1 MVWGDE
7 QPLLNIRA
15 IAHHLKREPAFPHII
30 ECGPKTIQMWMRAIL
45 PDVAAAQIS
54 RRYPEVLKL
63 LCEIAQPPI
72 TKEQSLAYH
81 AAHGGQNL
89 TAPIRYLPIPTSLLN
104 SGLPYNHGRA
114 QRQTAK
120 NNDLTDLSR
129 ARQLQIDS
137 EKKKAKGERKLEKAE
152 RKKAREERKR
162 ERAERKMA
170 KKQRK
175 EALLA
180 LLNSS
185 PTHTP
190 APTQSPVWEG
200 FSDSEDDDQFPFK
213 GPLAYIKSTP
223 PNSRLKHKS
232 ASAAQ
237 QNRKRKASALL
248 DSDKEEGP
256 VKKKDTKG
264 KMVVHGR

>member
-7 QPLLNIRA
+7 QPLLNVRA
-15 IAHHLKREPAFPHII
+15 IAHHLQREPAFPPII

-45 PDVAAAQIS
+45 PGVGAAQIS

-63 LCEIAQPPI
+63 LCDSTQPPI
-72 TKEQSLAYH
+72 TKEQSLAHH
-81 AAHGGQNL
+81 AAHGGQNM
-89 TAPIRYLPIPTSLLN
+89 TAPILHIPVPTSLLN
-104 SGLPYNHGRA
+104 FDLQSDYDRA
-114 QRQTAK
+114 QGRTAK

-129 ARQLQIDS
+129 AHQLQIDS
-137 EKKKAKGERKLEKAE
+137 EKKKAKEERKQEKAE

-180 LLNSS
+180 LLNSP

-190 APTQSPVWEG
+190 APAQSPVWEG
-200 FSDSEDDDQFPFK
+200 FSDSEDDDQFP
-213 GPLAYIKSTP
+213 
-223 PNSRLKHKS
+223 
-232 ASAAQ
+232 
-237 QNRKRKASALL
+237 
-248 DSDKEEGP
+248 
-256 VKKKDTKG
+256 
-264 KMVVHGR
+264 